1 MYLLE
6 TIASAIPPSP
16 PTMAVDVSHRPHKP
30 GNSRL
35 RTQVWVF
42 IFYQHLGG
50 YHMCYMGAVLISLNK
65 GLPSDCSVLAPYSQ
79 QQLPAQDPAP
89 SARISQCAYGAAS
102 HGLGGFSFTWSLSHQ
117 LCTLSYVFCVAAHRG
132 STFTA
137 GYFSLLDRYY
147 PYLCAWIW
155 WSFKPGIGGLVKKTG
170 QKVC

>member
-1 MYLLE
+1 MNVLSQKDRWELPPLLLNLLESHDFKRNVHAKMYLLE

-42 IFYQHLGG
+42 IFSQHLGG

-89 SARISQCAYGAAS
+89 SARISQCALWGC
-102 HGLGGFSFTWSLSHQ
+102 LSWAGRLLLHVVSEPPTLYTE
-117 LCTLSYVFCVAAHRG
+117 LCVLCG
-132 STFTA
+132 SPQ
-137 GYFSLLDRYY
+137 R
-147 PYLCAWIW
+147 
-155 WSFKPGIGGLVKKTG
+155 
-170 QKVC
+170 